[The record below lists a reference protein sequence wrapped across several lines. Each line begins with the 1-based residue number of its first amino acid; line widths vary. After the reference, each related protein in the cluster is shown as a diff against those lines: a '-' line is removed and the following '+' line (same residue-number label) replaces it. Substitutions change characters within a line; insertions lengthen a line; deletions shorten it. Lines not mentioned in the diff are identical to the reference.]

1 MHKIYPFQSNASSTE
16 YAKRYKPDPDK
27 ATQWLKL
34 ILKKENESN
43 VKKESNDKEDL

>member
-34 ILKKENESN
+34 ILGK
-43 VKKESNDKEDL
+43 DEDDVNKNKSDSDNK

>member
-34 ILKKENESN
+34 ILKKDEDKD
-43 VKKESNDKEDL
+43 KKENDKEDL